1 MNHALP
7 AIFAFP
13 AAAREGALIAY
24 GPDYLPMHGR
34 ASFYVERIL
43 KGTRPADLPVE
54 QPTRLD
60 LLVNLNTAKTLG
72 LEMPIALLIRADELI
87 E

>member
-1 MNHALP
+1 
-7 AIFAFP
+7 
-13 AAAREGALIAY
+13 
-24 GPDYLPMHGR
+24 MHGR
-34 ASFYVERIL
+34 APFYVERIL
-43 KGTRPADLPVE
+43 MGTRPADLPVE

-60 LLVNLNTAKTLG
+60 LLVNLSTAKTLG

>member
-1 MNHALP
+1 MGERRPQSENKS
-7 AIFAFP
+7 
-13 AAAREGALIAY
+13 
-24 GPDYLPMHGR
+24 GPQHDSPGHR
-34 ASFYVERIL
+34 RRWI
-43 KGTRPADLPVE
+43 TDLPVE

-60 LLVNLNTAKTLG
+60 LLVNLSTAKTLG